1 MRSSHFIRAAVAA
14 LALGAPFAAT
24 AQLVPAPPAMQQ
36 NGTSFTIFLRGTPL
50 GSEQIAVTRIADGWM
65 ISSTGRLA
73 APLDVVARRL
83 QVRYTGDWR
92 PLEFTFDGTLRGQS
106 QAIHTVVEGTTAKSD
121 VTLAGQ
127 TTQKTDTIDP
137 SALLIL
143 TNSFFGP
150 FEALAARAKGAT
162 AGTEI
167 PVYGEGT
174 MLPFQIRIGESF
186 PEQIQTSAR
195 LVSAR
200 RTHLTMLLPGA
211 AIDADIWVDDTGR
224 MIRLSVPVQSLEVVR
239 EDIAAVSSRTV
250 TISRPNDESIKI
262 PSNGFNLAGTLS
274 RPVQST
280 STRLPAVVLVGG
292 SGPTDRDGLVF
303 GIPIL
308 GEIAGALADAGFL
321 VVRYDKRGIGQSG
334 GRAESASLA
343 DYADDVRAAIKALAD
358 RKDVEP
364 KRIAVVGHSEGGL
377 VSLMAAA
384 KDKRIAAVVLVAT
397 PGMNGSDIVLAQQQR
412 LLDRMKLSAED
423 RQAKVDAQKQIN
435 QAVITGKDLDK
446 LPPAVRRTVDN
457 AEFQSILV
465 SDPSKLIKDVRQ
477 PLLIVQGELD
487 AQVDP
492 RNAELLESLARK
504 RKNAAAVDV
513 AKVPGINH
521 LLVPAKTGDVDEYGA
536 LTDKH
541 VAAPIT
547 QAVATWLQKTLS
559 DAR

>member
-1 MRSSHFIRAAVAA
+1 
-14 LALGAPFAAT
+14 
-24 AQLVPAPPAMQQ
+24 
-36 NGTSFTIFLRGTPL
+36 
-50 GSEQIAVTRIADGWM
+50 
-65 ISSTGRLA
+65 
-73 APLDVVARRL
+73 
-83 QVRYTGDWR
+83 
-92 PLEFTFDGTLRGQS
+92 
-106 QAIHTVVEGTTAKSD
+106 
-121 VTLAGQ
+121 
-127 TTQKTDTIDP
+127 
-137 SALLIL
+137 
-143 TNSFFGP
+143 
-150 FEALAARAKGAT
+150 
-162 AGTEI
+162 
-167 PVYGEGT
+167 
-174 MLPFQIRIGESF
+174 
-186 PEQIQTSAR
+186 
-195 LVSAR
+195 
-200 RTHLTMLLPGA
+200 
-211 AIDADIWVDDTGR
+211 
-224 MIRLSVPVQSLEVVR
+224 
-239 EDIAAVSSRTV
+239 V

-358 RKDVEP
+358 RKDVDP

-513 AKVPGINH
+513 AKVPGVNH